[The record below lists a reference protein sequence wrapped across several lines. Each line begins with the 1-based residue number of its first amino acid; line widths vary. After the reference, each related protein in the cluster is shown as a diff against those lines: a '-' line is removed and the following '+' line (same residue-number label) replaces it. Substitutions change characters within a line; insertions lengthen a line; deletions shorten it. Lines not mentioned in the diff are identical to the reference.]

1 MVSDITQDSC
11 VLSWKAPY
19 SDGGTPITG
28 YTIFK
33 REMFRRSNQ
42 EVGRIPVVPG
52 SLQRAFE
59 FKVPYLMEGTSYE
72 FQVVA
77 ENKNG
82 FSEPLVTAAD
92 VHPRKMTGTM
102 INICYK
108 KCRCRIL
115 VKTPLG
121 LIILSLLCPQM
132 FSKCSR

>member
-1 MVSDITQDSC
+1 M
-11 VLSWKAPY
+11 LSWKAPY
-19 SDGGTPITG
+19 SDGGAPITG

-42 EVGRIPVVPG
+42 EVGRIPVVSG

-72 FQVVA
+72 FRVVA

-92 VHPRKMTGTM
+92 VHPRKMTGIMTNR
-102 INICYK
+102 NICFHLVLDFAS
-108 KCRCRIL
+108 RII
-115 VKTPLG
+115 KHQWP
-121 LIILSLLCPQM
+121 
-132 FSKCSR
+132 